1 MHGHYS
7 GHDCLDRHRHVRLV
21 ISRVLALNVS
31 LDCLCLFLH
40 CHTNLLDN
48 FDEFIHCVTMLL
60 DNFDEFI
67 HCVTMLLNSFD
78 QTFSLFL
85 VHFLKFANAA
95 KVQLFAPDANQE
107 MPELMDKFFGT
118 YKTVYFWLINLVAIS
133 ALVIACVALERVI
146 NDENRLPPRI
156 DGLDQAFLVGS
167 AGGGVEWT
175 TNMVI
180 PAASSE
186 IIQVNQGLN
195 FANPLGSDRAGDDIL
210 PSDTITN
217 FGSKDL
223 INAGFKVYN
232 NGTTDVVGTG
242 VLGTIAMQSTA
253 NVAASV
259 QLAGQI
265 YITSGSYVS
274 PVYPVISGLELESD
288 GAYYGNIQVIYGV
301 ALVPTVVTH
310 YFCSIKD
317 GAVSFWWMNEENEAA
332 RLPMYKF
339 TGGSDVYGT
348 SLSHGLISFSIGYP
362 LKNTP
367 S

>member
-1 MHGHYS
+1 M
-7 GHDCLDRHRHVRLV
+7 V
-21 ISRVLALNVS
+21 
-31 LDCLCLFLH
+31 
-40 CHTNLLDN
+40 
-48 FDEFIHCVTMLL
+48 
-60 DNFDEFI
+60 
-67 HCVTMLLNSFD
+67 
-78 QTFSLFL
+78 
-85 VHFLKFANAA
+85 
-95 KVQLFAPDANQE
+95 
-107 MPELMDKFFGT
+107 ELMDRFFGT
-118 YKTVYFWLINLVAIS
+118 YKTIYFWFINLVAIGG
-133 ALVIACVALERVI
+133 LIIACVALERVI

-156 DGLDQAFLVGS
+156 DGLDKAFLVGS

-175 TNMVI
+175 TNMVV
-180 PAASSE
+180 PAESND

-195 FANPLGSDRAGDDIL
+195 FANPLGSNRAGDDIL

-223 INAGFKVYN
+223 INTGFKVYN
-232 NGTTDVVGTG
+232 YGTTTEVGTG
-242 VLGTIAMQSTA
+242 VLGTLAMQSTA

-265 YITSGSYVS
+265 YITSGSYVN
-274 PVYPVISGLELESD
+274 PIYPIVSGLELESE
-288 GAYYGNIQVIYGV
+288 GAFYGDIQVIYGV

-317 GAVSFWWMNEENEAA
+317 GTVSFWYMNEENEAL

-348 SLSHGLISFSIGYP
+348 SLSHGIVSFTIGYP

-367 S
+367 